1 MSNSFALAKS
11 KSRGIHG
18 GVPTF
23 FRALCCEAALGGD
36 RSYHTPGHH
45 LAIALG
51 SEQPG
56 DICSDEWG
64 EEIDNL
70 KLLLDHDDH
79 DDHDGVWQWFRAHF
93 PKMIALVPSRRRDQ
107 FVSGVRDAHDEGRI
121 AL

>member
-1 MSNSFALAKS
+1 VPNSIALD
-11 KSRGIHG
+11 KSRGIHA

-36 RSYHTPGHH
+36 RGYHTPGYH

-51 SEQPG
+51 NEQPG
-56 DICSDEWG
+56 DICFDEWG

-70 KLLLDHDDH
+70 KLLLDDD
-79 DDHDGVWQWFRAHF
+79 DVWQWFRAHF
-93 PKMIALVPSRRRDQ
+93 PKMMALVPSRRRDQ
-107 FVSGVRDAHDEGRI
+107 FVSGVRDAHDEGRV